1 MRRRLGLLSTCVL
14 AALAASTHA
23 AIPIQPEVG
32 TREGCSPPGSGSCAG
47 APGVW
52 SGTAGNDSVRVW
64 VGANGA
70 AVDSVRIVVNGTNCT
85 SSLRYVLERRWAPG
99 KPIAGG
105 SLPECVVH
113 DAELCAPPFHRG
125 FDLTIAFRSSS
136 CALVEL
142 FVSDPAGR
150 NACPTPCPALD
161 DINVAIESR
170 PWGVIKELYR

>member
-1 MRRRLGLLSTCVL
+1 MRRRFGVLSCCVL
-14 AALAASTHA
+14 VGLAASARA
-23 AIPIQPEVG
+23 AIPIQPETG

-52 SGTAGNDSVRVW
+52 FGTAGNDSVRVW

-85 SSLRYVLERRWAPG
+85 TPLRYVLERHWAPG
-99 KPIAGG
+99 KAIAGA

-113 DAELCAPPFHRG
+113 DFEACVPPLHRG

-142 FVSDPAGR
+142 LLFDPAGR

-161 DINVAIESR
+161 EINVAIESR
-170 PWGVIKELYR
+170 PWGVVKQLYR